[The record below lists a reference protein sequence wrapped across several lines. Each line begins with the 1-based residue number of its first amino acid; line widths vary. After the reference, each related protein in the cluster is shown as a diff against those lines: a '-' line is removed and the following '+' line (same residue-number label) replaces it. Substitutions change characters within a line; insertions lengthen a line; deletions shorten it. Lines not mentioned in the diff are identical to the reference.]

1 MPPSPSQNNC
11 GMNLFICVL
20 IVGPRVL
27 YMIQICLDSV
37 LICLDRGKFL
47 CRDKLVGVLLCAET
61 SEDPD
66 LEPDMYI
73 IETLN

>member
-1 MPPSPSQNNC
+1 
-11 GMNLFICVL
+11 
-20 IVGPRVL
+20 
-27 YMIQICLDSV
+27 MIQICLDSV